1 MPELFKRA
9 SFPESMATP
18 SEFHLLRTFQ
28 SLFDGSMYKHRD
40 SSLGDLVASHLYEDL
55 VALNKSEKLT
65 QRVRTHERVVNL
77 ANKAVGRPSRR
88 GDGTFGELVPTAI
101 AITEAGLLV
110 ARGEV
115 ANIEIG
121 AETKILAK
129 AMIKQIDRVIGDL
142 IRQVE
147 EFKRTGGNPICV
159 GIVGINCAP
168 TYTSYEGERA
178 WPTDG
183 RKHKHPIQ
191 EAAEAERRLI
201 DRARPSFFEFQI
213 LRFRASN
220 VAPFPF
226 EWVDYSR
233 TAKEYGALLVRIS
246 REYDRQFP

>member
-1 MPELFKRA
+1 
-9 SFPESMATP
+9 MATT
-18 SEFHLLRTFQ
+18 SDFHLLRTFQ
-28 SLFDGSMYKHRD
+28 SVFQGTVYKHRD
-40 SSLGDLVASHLYEDL
+40 SSLGDLVASQMYEDL

-65 QRVRTHERVVNL
+65 QRVQAHERVVNL

-88 GDGTFGELVPTAI
+88 GDGTFGELVPTAL
-101 AITEAGLLV
+101 AITETGLLV

-129 AMIKQIDRVIGDL
+129 AMIKQIDRVVGDL

-147 EFKRTGGNPICV
+147 EFKRTGGSPICV
-159 GIVGINCAP
+159 GIVGVNRAP
-168 TYTSYEGERA
+168 TYTSFEGERE

-191 EAAEAERRLI
+191 EADEAERRLI
-201 DRARPSFFEFQI
+201 SRAAQNFDEFQI
-213 LRFRASN
+213 LRFRATN

-226 EWVDYSR
+226 EWVNLEQTS
-233 TAKEYGALLVRIS
+233 KEYGALLIRVS
-246 REYDRQFP
+246 REYDRRFP